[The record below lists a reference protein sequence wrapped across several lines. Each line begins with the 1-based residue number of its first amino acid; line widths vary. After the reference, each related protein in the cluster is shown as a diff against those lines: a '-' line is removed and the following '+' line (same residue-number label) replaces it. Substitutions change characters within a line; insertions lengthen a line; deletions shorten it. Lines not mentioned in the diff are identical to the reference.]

1 MTPARA
7 LVVAVTLIGC
17 KPLPSAMSQMPP
29 SDPAPADSAAAPAPT
44 DATGAPPA
52 LGLAPLQPAP
62 EPSTAPAPEPAA
74 STPPGPVEPGIQKTG
89 APTRGSLPASVVEAK
104 LKSANADFR
113 ACYERALKLKPDLRG
128 TVHVAFVVGT
138 SGKVEHAEASD
149 ADDTIDDASVVS
161 CALDVVRKLDFPPP
175 KGGPAFV
182 NYVVVL
188 AGG

>member
-7 LVVAVTLIGC
+7 LFMAVTLIGC
-17 KPLPSAMSQMPP
+17 KPLPSAMSQTPNEPPASDSASVPAP
-29 SDPAPADSAAAPAPT
+29 SDA
-44 DATGAPPA
+44 APPA
-52 LGLAPLQPAP
+52 IGLAPLQPAP
-62 EPSTAPAPEPAA
+62 EPSTAPAPEPSASAA
-74 STPPGPVEPGIQKTG
+74 PGPVEPGIAKTG

-104 LKSANADFR
+104 LKGVNGDFR
-113 ACYERALKLKPDLRG
+113 ACYERAFKLKPDLRG

-149 ADDTIDDASVVS
+149 ADDTIADASVVS
-161 CALDVVRKLDFPPP
+161 CVLDVVRKLDFPPP

-188 AGG
+188 AGGGA